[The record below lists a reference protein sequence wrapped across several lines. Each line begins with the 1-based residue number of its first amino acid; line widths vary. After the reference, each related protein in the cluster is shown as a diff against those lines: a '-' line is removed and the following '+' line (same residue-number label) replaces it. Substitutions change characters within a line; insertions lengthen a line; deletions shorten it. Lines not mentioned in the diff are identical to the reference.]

1 MSNTA
6 LILVPGLLC
15 NDYVWEPQIRDLSPL
30 ASITVADHGALD
42 SIEAMA
48 QAVIEKAPA
57 KFAIAGHSMGGR
69 VTMEVVRRVPDRVL
83 GAALLDCGAYPRR
96 SGEAGEREKE
106 HRYKLLAQA
115 RSEGM
120 RAMGWTW
127 LQDMIHPSRRTDRA
141 LTEGILD
148 MICTKT
154 PEIFEAQIRALLERP
169 DARPVLG
176 RMPRHTLILCGN
188 EDLWATV
195 RQHREMAE
203 AAPGSTLVVVP
214 ECGHMST
221 LEKPEEVTQALRV
234 WLQSVVRGSA

>member
-1 MSNTA
+1 MSDTP

-15 NDYVWEPQIRDLSPL
+15 NDSVWEPQIRALSSL
-30 ASITVADHGALD
+30 AAITVIDHGRLD

-48 QAVIEKAPA
+48 EAVIAQAPP

-69 VTMEVVRRVPDRVL
+69 VTMEVVRRAPERVL

-115 RSEGM
+115 RREGM

-127 LQDMIHPSRRTDRA
+127 LQDMIHPDRRSDRPLTDA
-141 LTEGILD
+141 ILD

-154 PEIFEAQIRALLERP
+154 PDIFEAQIRALLDRP
-169 DARPVLG
+169 DARPVLS
-176 RMPRHTLILCGN
+176 RMPPRTLILCGN
-188 EDLWATV
+188 EDLWATA
-195 RQHREMAE
+195 RQHREL
-203 AAPGSTLVVVP
+203 AAAVPGSTLVIVP

-221 LEKPEEVTQALRV
+221 LEKPEEVTQAMRE
-234 WLQSVVRGSA
+234 WLEPVVRGSA

>member
-1 MSNTA
+1 MSDTA

-15 NDYVWEPQIRDLSPL
+15 NDYVWEPQIRELSNL
-30 ASITVADHGALD
+30 ASITVVDHGMLD

-48 QAVIEKAPA
+48 EAIIETAPP

-69 VTMEVVRRVPDRVL
+69 ATMEVVRRVPDRVL
-83 GAALLDCGAYPRR
+83 GAALLDCGAYPRK

-106 HRYKLLAQA
+106 HRHRLLGQAQ
-115 RSEGM
+115 SEGM

-127 LQDMIHPSRRTDRA
+127 LQGMVHPSRLSDRA

-154 PEIFEAQIRALLERP
+154 PEIFAAQVRALLERP
-169 DARPVLG
+169 DARPVLSQ
-176 RMPRHTLILCGN
+176 MPERTLILCGN
-188 EDLWATV
+188 EDLWATA
-195 RQHREMAE
+195 RQHREMA
-203 AAPGSTLVVVP
+203 AAATGSTLVIVP

-221 LEKPEEVTQALRV
+221 LEKPREVTQALRQ
-234 WLQSVVRGSA
+234 WLESIVGEPA